1 MLFLWI
7 KFLATIFISL
17 INSTKKHNIAETH
30 MALDRTGAM
39 GSSEVLSS
47 NIEYYTLFTSLDI
60 TRTGDFSDETQKDFE
75 SVVQVIGLRAQ
86 PVVMNNPVPLNGV
99 GQNLLEN
106 YGAPSIT
113 GAGWIFKFAF
123 EREGV
128 HTIDTLKDELNGI
141 VLNGGTIDT
150 KDSVNMEFTKQDL
163 L

>member
-1 MLFLWI
+1 MV
-7 KFLATIFISL
+7 AGNRS
-17 INSTKKHNIAETH
+17 
-30 MALDRTGAM
+30 GAM
-39 GSSEVLSS
+39 GSSETLSG
-47 NIEYYTLFTSLDI
+47 NIEFYTLFTSMDI
-60 TRTGDFSDETQKDFE
+60 TRTGDFADNSQKDFE

-86 PVVMNNPVPLNGV
+86 PVVMNNPVPLNGT

-113 GAGWIFKFAF
+113 GGGWIFKFAF

-128 HTIDTLKDELNGI
+128 HTIDTLKDELDGI

-150 KDSVNMEFTKQDL
+150 KNSVNMEFTKQDL